1 MKEYEQRED
10 RKTERREREGET
22 QKQIIEKWNSILNMK
37 IVDGSSWN
45 GTWEWYEGEQACWG
59 SWWVYSI
66 WKRWEREAN
75 DDMGDNNKEKT
86 NKKCVNKADEAK
98 AALQLQLHFQLLC
111 LEGNGSSSLLPVP
124 SRSSSPATGE
134 AARRLRVCLLVCLS
148 AVWQLP

>member
-1 MKEYEQRED
+1 
-10 RKTERREREGET
+10 
-22 QKQIIEKWNSILNMK
+22 MK

-45 GTWEWYEGEQACWG
+45 GTWEWYEGGQACWG

-98 AALQLQLHFQLLC
+98 AALQ
-111 LEGNGSSSLLPVP
+111 
-124 SRSSSPATGE
+124 
-134 AARRLRVCLLVCLS
+134 
-148 AVWQLP
+148 